1 VSAPATKPPCRIP
14 DEWQR
19 AHRAAARRT
28 VRASYRHPR
37 RERSNADRT
46 RWRLTGTVLI
56 PTSILLTLVLQSPA
70 PLVALLT
77 LSALV
82 GLGVVG
88 GRIFAAALLQAGT
101 EPAQGEALTRAEL
114 HDR

>member
-1 VSAPATKPPCRIP
+1 
-14 DEWQR
+14 
-19 AHRAAARRT
+19 
-28 VRASYRHPR
+28 
-37 RERSNADRT
+37 
-46 RWRLTGTVLI
+46 
-56 PTSILLTLVLQSPA
+56 VLQSPA